1 MKQDIHPT
9 YNSEAHIT
17 CACGNDWFTGST
29 FKELKLE
36 ICSNCHPFYTGN
48 TKQLDAQG
56 KIEQFEKRR
65 KKTAEL
71 VSKTKSKKPRIK
83 KNLE

>member
-48 TKQLDAQG
+48 E
-56 KIEQFEKRR
+56 KIMDTAGRVERFNKRKAASVKV
-65 KKTAEL
+65 KK
-71 VSKTKSKKPRIK
+71 
-83 KNLE
+83 